1 MGFAN
6 DLTQIGVTRVVKAQA
21 VITASSDAVTYL
33 IYDGSRP
40 MFAALFGGVV
50 VIISS
55 WWLANR
61 LRHATEVMSKSAETF
76 SHESGETGDG
86 KKMEDRDRTMG
97 TLILF
102 AGLGQRLLF
111 IGAAFAYG
119 IGYLGLPPL
128 PMIVTFALASAGNV
142 FVGRPS

>member
-6 DLTQIGVTRVVKAQA
+6 DLAQIGVTRVIQAQA
-21 VITASSDAVTYL
+21 AITAISGAVTYF
-33 IYDGSRP
+33 IYGSRP

-86 KKMEDRDRTMG
+86 KKMEDRDKTMG

-102 AGLGQRLLF
+102 AGLGQRMLF

>member
-1 MGFAN
+1 MKVFFS
-6 DLTQIGVTRVVKAQA
+6 DLTKIGVLRVVQAQ
-21 VITASSDAVTYL
+21 VLLTAISGAATYF
-33 IYDGSRP
+33 IYGSRP
-40 MFAALFGGVV
+40 MFAAIYGGLV

-61 LRHATEVMSKSAETF
+61 LRRASEMLAQ
-76 SHESGETGDG
+76 G
-86 KKMEDRDRTMG
+86 KKMDKTTG
-97 TLILF
+97 TLVLF

-128 PMIVTFALASAGNV
+128 PMIVTFALASAGN
-142 FVGRPS
+142 FFIGRSA

>member
-1 MGFAN
+1 MKGFFS
-6 DLTQIGVTRVVKAQA
+6 DLTKIGVLRVVQAQA
-21 VITASSDAVTYL
+21 LLTAISGAATYF
-33 IYDGSRP
+33 IYGSRP
-40 MFAALFGGVV
+40 MFAAVYGGLV

-61 LRHATEVMSKSAETF
+61 LRQASEMLAK
-76 SHESGETGDG
+76 GEKADKT
-86 KKMEDRDRTMG
+86 TG
-97 TLILF
+97 TLVLF

-128 PMIVTFALASAGNV
+128 PMIVTFALASAGN
-142 FVGRPS
+142 FFIGRSA

>member
-6 DLTQIGVTRVVKAQA
+6 DLTQIGVTRVIQAQA
-21 VITASSDAVTYL
+21 VITAISGAVTYL
-33 IYDGSRP
+33 IYGSQP
-40 MFAALFGGVV
+40 MFAALFGGVT

-61 LRHATEVMSKSAETF
+61 LRHATDVLARSA
-76 SHESGETGDG
+76 HESGAGEDEKATIS
-86 KKMEDRDRTMG
+86 DRDKTMG

-142 FVGRPS
+142 FVGRH

>member
-1 MGFAN
+1 MKGFLS
-6 DLTQIGVTRVVKAQA
+6 DLTKIGVLRVVKAQA
-21 VITASSDAVTYL
+21 LLTAISGGVTY
-33 IYDGSRP
+33 YMYGSRP
-40 MFAALFGGVV
+40 MFAAVYGGLI

-61 LRHATEVMSKSAETF
+61 LRQASEMLAQKENADKTT
-76 SHESGETGDG
+76 
-86 KKMEDRDRTMG
+86 G
-97 TLILF
+97 TLVLF

-128 PMIVTFALASAGNV
+128 PMIATFALASAGNI
-142 FVGRPS
+142 FIGRPS

>member
-1 MGFAN
+1 MGFAK
-6 DLTQIGVTRVVKAQA
+6 DLAQIGVTRVVQAQA
-21 VITASSDAVTYL
+21 VITAISGAVTYL
-33 IYDGSRP
+33 IYGQQP
-40 MFAALFGGVV
+40 MFAAAYGGVT

-61 LRHATEVMSKSAETF
+61 LRRATEVLGKSTANPGSED
-76 SHESGETGDG
+76 DG
-86 KKMEDRDRTMG
+86 AAVVSDRDRTMG

-128 PMIVTFALASAGNV
+128 PMIVTFALASAGNI
-142 FVGRPS
+142 FVGRH

>member
-1 MGFAN
+1 MGFVK
-6 DLTQIGVTRVVKAQA
+6 DLTQIGVLRVVRAQA
-21 VITASSDAVTYL
+21 VLTAISGAATYY
-33 IYDGSRP
+33 IYGGRP
-40 MFAALFGGVV
+40 MFAAVYGGLI

-61 LRHATEVMSKSAETF
+61 LRRATEMLAQDKEGNKT
-76 SHESGETGDG
+76 T
-86 KKMEDRDRTMG
+86 G
-97 TLILF
+97 TLVLF

-128 PMIVTFALASAGNV
+128 PMIVTFALASAGNI
-142 FVGRPS
+142 FIGRSS